1 MYFYYYELFNNI
13 YLVKFFLYWCLND
26 ILLVGFLVFESYSGL
41 GLRLG
46 GGGGGGGLFGGGFK
60 LGVKKERIDEEIK

>member
-1 MYFYYYELFNNI
+1 M
-13 YLVKFFLYWCLND
+13 ND

-46 GGGGGGGLFGGGFK
+46 GGGGGGGGGLFGGGFK